1 MNNWVLYENTAPFCA
16 IRRSTILTKNLISF
30 KNVIGN
36 NRIKGLLT
44 RQLENQTFTQF
55 NIFEGTFGTGKSTTA
70 KLVAMR
76 LTCENPNGAD
86 PCCECESCKNN
97 LKAFKTTGSSPNVK
111 IVNFGTFLNK
121 EDVTNLI
128 KDVFVL
134 KSGSEPQVYIFEE
147 VHVLKDLKGAQTAF
161 LEEID
166 RMPSNVFII
175 MCTTKLY
182 DVIPELV
189 SRALRYRFSKLTYD
203 ESRIL
208 VGSIAGDK
216 LPVKTTNLIIRH
228 SRGVP
233 RNLINN
239 TRFVLDNNITAEE
252 YKDFVQDVDEEEL
265 CALLLT
271 MQDTDLKSFAN
282 LSKKLA
288 ESLEA
293 TVIQNRMNE
302 LMLNALFHLKG
313 VDTDLSDYSQSVVKE
328 VLTEATI
335 DKCLKALEKLSNRS
349 TTSEVELALYKMRMA
364 VQNKQTKDVYADS
377 VYQASRAKE
386 TAKFLRMELED
397 TKVSD
402 SGGNGLQPLNLAKLT
417 QF

>member
-1 MNNWVLYENTAPFCA
+1 M
-16 IRRSTILTKNLISF
+16 TKNLISF

-147 VHVLKDLKGAQTAF
+147 VHDLKDLKGAQTAF

-402 SGGNGLQPLNLAKLT
+402 SDGNGLQPLNLAKLT

>member
-1 MNNWVLYENTAPFCA
+1 MKIQHPFCA

-216 LPVKTTNLIIRH
+216 LPAKTTNLIIRH

-364 VQNKQTKDVYADS
+364 VQNKQTRDVYADS

-402 SGGNGLQPLNLAKLT
+402 SDGNGLQPLNLAKLT

>member
-1 MNNWVLYENTAPFCA
+1 MKIQHPFCA

-216 LPVKTTNLIIRH
+216 LPVKATNLIIRH

>member
-1 MNNWVLYENTAPFCA
+1 M
-16 IRRSTILTKNLISF
+16 TKNLISF

-216 LPVKTTNLIIRH
+216 LPAKTTNLIIRH

-402 SGGNGLQPLNLAKLT
+402 SDGNGLQPLNLAKLT

>member
-1 MNNWVLYENTAPFCA
+1 MKIQHPFCA

-208 VGSIAGDK
+208 VGSIAGDE

-397 TKVSD
+397 AKVSD
-402 SGGNGLQPLNLAKLT
+402 SDGNGLQPLNLAKLT

>member
-1 MNNWVLYENTAPFCA
+1 MKIQHPFCA

-128 KDVFVL
+128 KGVFVL

-147 VHVLKDLKGAQTAF
+147 VHVLKDLKGTQTAF

-402 SGGNGLQPLNLAKLT
+402 SDGNGLQPLNLAKLT

>member
-1 MNNWVLYENTAPFCA
+1 M
-16 IRRSTILTKNLISF
+16 TKNLISF

>member
-1 MNNWVLYENTAPFCA
+1 MKIQHPFCA

-44 RQLENQTFTQF
+44 RQLENQTFTKF

-402 SGGNGLQPLNLAKLT
+402 SDGNGLQPLNLAKLT

>member
-1 MNNWVLYENTAPFCA
+1 MKIQHPFCA

-134 KSGSEPQVYIFEE
+134 KSGSEPRVYIFEE

-402 SGGNGLQPLNLAKLT
+402 SDGNGLQPLNLAKLT

>member
-1 MNNWVLYENTAPFCA
+1 MKIQHPFCA

-70 KLVAMR
+70 KLVAMG

-402 SGGNGLQPLNLAKLT
+402 SDGNGLQPLNLAKLT

>member
-1 MNNWVLYENTAPFCA
+1 MKIQHPFCA

-402 SGGNGLQPLNLAKLT
+402 SNGNGLQPLNLAKLT

>member
-1 MNNWVLYENTAPFCA
+1 MKIQHPFCA

>member
-1 MNNWVLYENTAPFCA
+1 M
-16 IRRSTILTKNLISF
+16 TKNLISF

-216 LPVKTTNLIIRH
+216 LPVKTTSLIIRH

-402 SGGNGLQPLNLAKLT
+402 SDGNGLQPLNLAKLT

>member
-1 MNNWVLYENTAPFCA
+1 M
-16 IRRSTILTKNLISF
+16 TKNLISF

-364 VQNKQTKDVYADS
+364 VQNKQTRDVYADS

-397 TKVSD
+397 AKVSD
-402 SGGNGLQPLNLAKLT
+402 SDGNGLQPLNLAKLT

>member
-1 MNNWVLYENTAPFCA
+1 MKIQHPFCA

-97 LKAFKTTGSSPNVK
+97 LKAFKTTGSSRNVK

-402 SGGNGLQPLNLAKLT
+402 SDGNGLQPLNLAKLT

>member
-1 MNNWVLYENTAPFCA
+1 MKIQHPFCA

-97 LKAFKTTGSSPNVK
+97 LKAFKTTGNSPNVK

-189 SRALRYRFSKLTYD
+189 SRALRYRFSKLTYN

-402 SGGNGLQPLNLAKLT
+402 SDGNGLQPLNLAKLT

>member
-1 MNNWVLYENTAPFCA
+1 MKIQHPFCA

-128 KDVFVL
+128 KDIFVL

-349 TTSEVELALYKMRMA
+349 STSEVELALYKMRMA

-397 TKVSD
+397 AKVSD
-402 SGGNGLQPLNLAKLT
+402 SDGNGLQPLNLAKLT

>member
-1 MNNWVLYENTAPFCA
+1 M
-16 IRRSTILTKNLISF
+16 TKNLISF

-386 TAKFLRMELED
+386 TAKFLRMEH
-397 TKVSD
+397 SC
-402 SGGNGLQPLNLAKLT
+402 
-417 QF
+417 

>member
-1 MNNWVLYENTAPFCA
+1 MKIQHPFCA

-44 RQLENQTFTQF
+44 RQLENQTFTKF

>member
-1 MNNWVLYENTAPFCA
+1 M
-16 IRRSTILTKNLISF
+16 TKNLISF

-208 VGSIAGDK
+208 VGNIAGDK

-402 SGGNGLQPLNLAKLT
+402 SDGNGLQPLNLAKLT

>member
-1 MNNWVLYENTAPFCA
+1 M
-16 IRRSTILTKNLISF
+16 TKNLISF

-216 LPVKTTNLIIRH
+216 LSVKTTNLIIRH

-402 SGGNGLQPLNLAKLT
+402 SDGNGLQPLNLAKLT

>member
-1 MNNWVLYENTAPFCA
+1 MKIQHPFCA

-189 SRALRYRFSKLTYD
+189 SRALRYRFSKLTYN

-252 YKDFVQDVDEEEL
+252 YKDFVQDVDEEEF

-402 SGGNGLQPLNLAKLT
+402 SDGNGLQPLNLAKLT

>member
-1 MNNWVLYENTAPFCA
+1 MKIQHPFCA

-189 SRALRYRFSKLTYD
+189 SRALRYRFSKLTYN

-402 SGGNGLQPLNLAKLT
+402 SDGNGLQPLNLAKLT

>member
-1 MNNWVLYENTAPFCA
+1 M
-16 IRRSTILTKNLISF
+16 TKNLISF

-203 ESRIL
+203 ESRIF

-402 SGGNGLQPLNLAKLT
+402 SDGNGLQPLNLAKLT

>member
-1 MNNWVLYENTAPFCA
+1 MKIQHPFCA

-208 VGSIAGDK
+208 VGSIVGDK

>member
-1 MNNWVLYENTAPFCA
+1 MKIHHPFCA

-402 SGGNGLQPLNLAKLT
+402 SDGNGLQPLNLAKLT

>member
-1 MNNWVLYENTAPFCA
+1 MKIQHPFCA
-16 IRRSTILTKNLISF
+16 IRRSTILTKNLISL

-349 TTSEVELALYKMRMA
+349 TISEVELALYKMRMA

-402 SGGNGLQPLNLAKLT
+402 SDGNGLQPLNLAKLT

>member
-1 MNNWVLYENTAPFCA
+1 MKIQHPFCA

-30 KNVIGN
+30 KNVIVN

-128 KDVFVL
+128 NDVFVL

-364 VQNKQTKDVYADS
+364 VQNKQTKDLYADS

-402 SGGNGLQPLNLAKLT
+402 SDGNGLQPLNLAKLT

>member
-1 MNNWVLYENTAPFCA
+1 MKIQHPFCA

-265 CALLLT
+265 CTLLLT

-397 TKVSD
+397 AKVSD
-402 SGGNGLQPLNLAKLT
+402 SNGNGLQPLNLAKLT

>member
-1 MNNWVLYENTAPFCA
+1 MKIQHPFCA

-349 TTSEVELALYKMRMA
+349 TTSEVELVLYKMRMA

-397 TKVSD
+397 AKVSD
-402 SGGNGLQPLNLAKLT
+402 SNGNGLQPLNLAKLT

>member
-1 MNNWVLYENTAPFCA
+1 MKIQHPFCA

-182 DVIPELV
+182 AVIPELV

-208 VGSIAGDK
+208 VGSIVGDK

>member
-1 MNNWVLYENTAPFCA
+1 MKIQHPFCA

-166 RMPSNVFII
+166 RMPSNIFII

-402 SGGNGLQPLNLAKLT
+402 SDGNGLQPLNLAKLT

>member
-1 MNNWVLYENTAPFCA
+1 M
-16 IRRSTILTKNLISF
+16 TKNLISF

-166 RMPSNVFII
+166 RMSSNVFII

-402 SGGNGLQPLNLAKLT
+402 SDGNGLQPLNLAKLT

>member
-1 MNNWVLYENTAPFCA
+1 M
-16 IRRSTILTKNLISF
+16 
-30 KNVIGN
+30 
-36 NRIKGLLT
+36 T

-402 SGGNGLQPLNLAKLT
+402 SDGNGLQPLNLAKLT

>member
-1 MNNWVLYENTAPFCA
+1 MKIQHPFCA

-402 SGGNGLQPLNLAKLT
+402 TVYEGC
-417 QF
+417 

>member
-1 MNNWVLYENTAPFCA
+1 M
-16 IRRSTILTKNLISF
+16 TKNLISF

-349 TTSEVELALYKMRMA
+349 TTSEVELVLYKMRMA

-397 TKVSD
+397 AKVSD
-402 SGGNGLQPLNLAKLT
+402 SDGNGLQPLNLAKLT

>member
-1 MNNWVLYENTAPFCA
+1 MKIQHPFCA

-97 LKAFKTTGSSPNVK
+97 LKAIKKTGSSPNVI

-121 EDVTNLI
+121 EDVSNLI

-402 SGGNGLQPLNLAKLT
+402 SDGNGLQPLNLAKLT

>member
-1 MNNWVLYENTAPFCA
+1 MKIQHPFCA

-44 RQLENQTFTQF
+44 RQLENQTFTHF

-402 SGGNGLQPLNLAKLT
+402 SDGNGLQPLNLAKLT

>member
-1 MNNWVLYENTAPFCA
+1 M
-16 IRRSTILTKNLISF
+16 TKNLISF

-302 LMLNALFHLKG
+302 LMLNTLFHLKG

-402 SGGNGLQPLNLAKLT
+402 SDGNGLQPLNLAKLT